1 MDKVEKCCKTC
12 YSYDMLMNACEH
24 EFTEQK
30 IFVGGHV
37 VPIMF
42 HPPEPDEFCCSLW
55 R

>member
-12 YSYDMLMNACEH
+12 YSYNAHKKLCEH
-24 EFTEQK
+24 EDMKQK
-30 IFVGGHV
+30 VVVGGHV
-37 VPIMF
+37 VPVMF